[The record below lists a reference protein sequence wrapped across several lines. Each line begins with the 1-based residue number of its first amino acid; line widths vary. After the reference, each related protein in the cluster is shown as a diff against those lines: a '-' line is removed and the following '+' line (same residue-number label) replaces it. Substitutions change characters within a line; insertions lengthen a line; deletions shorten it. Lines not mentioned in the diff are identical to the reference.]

1 MKSLRFRKKKGIK
14 FFLFLFLGLLVTGT
28 LVYFCIL
35 YVKAEKVLNKAYHPV
50 SSTDKKATEDTL
62 MFLVMGLDN
71 NATRNLGSSRTDA
84 MMLVSLN
91 KRTKKMT
98 LCSIPRDSFVQIQS
112 ANYTGM
118 QRIESAYTY
127 GGPKS
132 AVDTVKKL
140 FNIPIHHYVVL
151 NFDSFIHVIDALG
164 GIDVNVPK
172 TFAGPLFDT
181 GKKVHFEKGI
191 QHLNGEE
198 ALAFSRER
206 KIDNDI
212 MRGFRQQ
219 LVLEAVKD
227 KAMQLN
233 SISKYVKIIESLEG
247 QMQMDLN
254 MRQIKTIL
262 QDFLIG
268 KDYEVE
274 QLTFDWRAFSNGGHS
289 MVELYQDSVDHVAHQ
304 LRVSLGLE
312 KKDARDDK
320 KFQTNGKYKYKSD
333 HTTATPESEKN
344 ADTFPGEG
352 LYIGTEGNTKTGDL
366 PNKKTTTGFYD

>member
-1 MKSLRFRKKKGIK
+1 M
-14 FFLFLFLGLLVTGT
+14 
-28 LVYFCIL
+28 
-35 YVKAEKVLNKAYHPV
+35 
-50 SSTDKKATEDTL
+50 
-62 MFLVMGLDN
+62 
-71 NATRNLGSSRTDA
+71 
-84 MMLVSLN
+84 
-91 KRTKKMT
+91 
-98 LCSIPRDSFVQIQS
+98 
-112 ANYTGM
+112 
-118 QRIESAYTY
+118 
-127 GGPKS
+127 
-132 AVDTVKKL
+132 
-140 FNIPIHHYVVL
+140 
-151 NFDSFIHVIDALG
+151 
-164 GIDVNVPK
+164 PK

-233 SISKYVKIIESLEG
+233 SISKYIKIIESLEG

-274 QLTFDWRAFSNGGHS
+274 QLAFDWRAFSNRGHS
-289 MVELYQDSVDHVAHQ
+289 MVELYQDSIDHVAHQ

-312 KKDARDDK
+312 KKDERDNK
-320 KFQTNGKYKYKSD
+320 K
-333 HTTATPESEKN
+333 
-344 ADTFPGEG
+344 
-352 LYIGTEGNTKTGDL
+352 I
-366 PNKKTTTGFYD
+366 PNKRKI